1 MIEYYENLMED
12 EQRKVSESIESL
24 YKQTFLLERV
34 YDKKNK
40 RYVINKEFYQ
50 CDKHLE
56 FIRAYFAIMGVEVVE
71 NSQMGVIYL
80 RGEQVLGE
88 KLTRLTTLYIL
99 VLKLIY
105 DEQMA
110 TVSSSINVVTTI
122 GAIHEKLGVYRL
134 LKKEPSVS
142 AIKET
147 LALLKRY
154 QIIALVDTLEEVDG
168 HSKIIVYPTVN
179 VIMMGDDVKALLKE
193 FEEEGEDENDNE
205 SEI

>member
-1 MIEYYENLMED
+1 
-12 EQRKVSESIESL
+12 
-24 YKQTFLLERV
+24 
-34 YDKKNK
+34 
-40 RYVINKEFYQ
+40 
-50 CDKHLE
+50 
-56 FIRAYFAIMGVEVVE
+56 MGVEVVE

-134 LKKEPSVS
+134 LKKEPSMS
-142 AIKET
+142 AMKET

-154 QIIALVDTLEEVDG
+154 QMIALVDTLDEVDG

-179 VIMMGDDVKALLKE
+179 VMMMGDDVKALLKE

>member
-154 QIIALVDTLEEVDG
+154 QIIALVDTLEEADG

>member
-24 YKQTFLLERV
+24 YKQTFLLERI

-134 LKKEPSVS
+134 LKKEPSMS
-142 AIKET
+142 AMKET

-154 QIIALVDTLEEVDG
+154 QMIALVDTLDEVDG

-179 VIMMGDDVKALLKE
+179 VMMMGDDVKALLKE

>member
-179 VIMMGDDVKALLKE
+179 VMMMGDDVKALLKE

>member
-24 YKQTFLLERV
+24 YKQTFLLERI

-134 LKKEPSVS
+134 LKKEPSMS

-154 QIIALVDTLEEVDG
+154 QMIALVDTLDEVDG

-179 VIMMGDDVKALLKE
+179 VMMMGDDVKALLKE

>member
-12 EQRKVSESIESL
+12 EQRKVSECVESL
-24 YKQTFLLERV
+24 YKQTFLLERI

-134 LKKEPSVS
+134 LKKEPSMS

-154 QIIALVDTLEEVDG
+154 QMIALVDTLDEVDG

-179 VIMMGDDVKALLKE
+179 VMMMGDDVKALLKE